1 MTQKYI
7 SAALDN
13 LVSLAVEG
21 KWETAF
27 EKYYHIDLEKTDL
40 DGILVSGKQASFENG
55 KVFSSKIS
63 NVRDFSCVG
72 KIVKG
77 DRSVL
82 VWSFDFDVDGQPLKV
97 VEIAIQDWEDGMIIR
112 ERFFA

>member
-1 MTQKYI
+1 MTAQQI
-7 SAALDN
+7 TAAIDE

-27 EKYYHIDLEKTDL
+27 EKFYHKDLQKTDL
-40 DGILVSGKQASFENG
+40 DGTVVNGKAANFENG
-55 KVFSSKIS
+55 KIFSSKIS
-63 NVRDFSCVG
+63 NVRDFSNAG

-77 DRSVL
+77 NRSFL
-82 VWSFDFDVDGQPLKV
+82 VWSLDFDVAGEPFKV
-97 VEIAIQDWEDGMIIR
+97 VEVAIQDWEEGKIIR